1 MTMLRIDKVR
11 ENRQQAYTLV
21 NEAFKATNIDING
34 SSIPYYPEG
43 ISELARRM
51 VDRWSEVIA
60 AAETI
65 GLCDKEERTIVDETY
80 PQEAQKP
87 C

>member
-1 MTMLRIDKVR
+1 MLRIDKVR

-34 SSIPYYPEG
+34 FSAPQNPDG

-65 GLCDKEERTIVDETY
+65 ALCNKEERVIIDEIY
-80 PQEAQKP
+80 NPEYHKP